1 MLDTD
6 AKPGPHLSP
15 IHPGVPAVR
24 FSRLVLLLAA
34 TLSLATLAAPAQT
47 QPHWVAT
54 WGTAPVAH
62 PNDHHAFTMPITLR
76 QIVHISLG
84 GSTLRL
90 VLTNEQ
96 GVSSLI
102 IDEAAAA
109 LPAAP
114 DPAAPNAGAIQPN
127 SSVPLTFNGH
137 PSIAIPPGTIAV
149 SDPIPFNL
157 APLSDLAIS
166 LSIAGQAIPTLTGH
180 DLSLETNFV
189 ASMNQVS
196 ATTLKDAASMDHWAF
211 IKGVEVEAPQ
221 SLSPSAPPSA
231 TVVAFGDSIT
241 EGWHATSGSHNTWP
255 DLLAAR
261 LHANPATRNLAVIN
275 EGIGGNR
282 VLHDGWGPNA
292 LARFDSDV
300 LAPSGVKYLVL
311 LESINDIGNAYSPTK
326 PYDLVSANDVITGL
340 SQLITRA
347 HAHNI
352 KVIGATL
359 TPYMGCGYSSPAGD
373 AVRNAVNQWI
383 RTTTLLDGVIDFD
396 KATRDPANPSVF
408 SPTADSGDHLHPGDA
423 GFHLMADSIDLT
435 LFTK

>member
-1 MLDTD
+1 VR
-6 AKPGPHLSP
+6 LS
-15 IHPGVPAVR
+15 ATA
-24 FSRLVLLLAA
+24 LLLAA
-34 TLSLATLAAPAQT
+34 TLSLATHPALPQNT
-47 QPHWVAT
+47 PSQPHWVAT
-54 WGTAPVAH
+54 WGTAPFART
-62 PNDHHAFTMPITLR
+62 NDHKAFLMPTTLR
-76 QIVHISLG
+76 QIVHVSLG
-84 GSTLRL
+84 GSTLRV

-109 LPAAP
+109 LPAATS
-114 DPAAPNAGAIQPN
+114 PNPTGAIQPG

-137 PSIAIPPGTIAV
+137 PSITIPPGTIAV

-157 APLSDLAIS
+157 PPLSDLAIS
-166 LSIAGQAIPTLTGH
+166 LSIAGQAIPTLTTH
-180 DLSLETNFV
+180 DLSLETNYI
-189 ASMNQVS
+189 ASGNQAS
-196 ATTLKDAASMDHWAF
+196 ATTLTNAATTDNWLF
-211 IKGVEVEAPQ
+211 IKGVEVE
-221 SLSPSAPPSA
+221 APPSA

-241 EGWHATSGSHNTWP
+241 DGWHATSGTHNTWP

-261 LHANPATRNLAVIN
+261 LHANPSTRNLAVIN

-300 LAPSGVKYLVL
+300 LAPSGVKYLIL
-311 LESINDIGNAYSPTK
+311 MESINDIGNAYSPTK

-352 KVIGATL
+352 KVYGATL

-383 RTTTLLDGVIDFD
+383 RTTNLFDGVIDFD

-423 GFHLMADSIDLT
+423 GFHQMADSIDLT